1 MNTIL
6 SAFRRCLRSWRFA
19 KTDAQE
25 FAYWAYRVIL
35 LREPESHE
43 VVSTLAARAESEHD
57 MRNQLITCPEA
68 RGQAG
73 FPVLA
78 QAMTGNEEVQIIEA
92 EVSDEDRQQLFNK
105 VQQVWQRLGETAAY
119 WSVAT
124 HDKFLPENID
134 NAYDDFYSTGAENVH
149 TLLST
154 LSRNQIAVA
163 NLKTC
168 IDFGCGVGRL
178 SVALAAQFDQVTA
191 VDVSASH
198 LAIANQ
204 VFTKRHISNVATLHL
219 AQITDVHTLP
229 CVDLIYS
236 VIVLQHNPPP
246 VIRYLLC
253 ALFGRLN
260 PGGVAVIQLPTY
272 LPKGYRF
279 VANEYLVN
287 GGTGM
292 EMHALPQRVIF
303 RDARTSGID
312 VLEVLE
318 DSWTGYG
325 VGSCSNTFVFQRPAA

>member
-1 MNTIL
+1 MNVLDASRVEIVISVIDVFWQKFVVRCDRPVSGRLAEPLPNLLHLVEELL
-6 SAFRRCLRSWRFA
+6 SIFVTHFSFDDLNLF
-19 KTDAQE
+19 
-25 FAYWAYRVIL
+25 V
-35 LREPESHE
+35 
-43 VVSTLAARAESEHD
+43 
-57 MRNQLITCPEA
+57 
-68 RGQAG
+68 
-73 FPVLA
+73 
-78 QAMTGNEEVQIIEA
+78 TGH
-92 EVSDEDRQQLFNK
+92 
-105 VQQVWQRLGETAAY
+105 G
-119 WSVAT
+119 
-124 HDKFLPENID
+124 
-134 NAYDDFYSTGAENVH
+134 
-149 TLLST
+149 LLST